1 MTSKTNK
8 SATVINV
15 DLTEARLKRRIREH
29 LRTLGFR
36 RDESGALM
44 PPREGKNGIR
54 SLHRA
59 QRRKILTDTTEL
71 VRTRLPR
78 LNQYFADGAD
88 VDAGAISPR
97 LERVASGTWQSDLF
111 RIASLTWSVPVSSGY
126 GRRLRF
132 LVWDDS
138 NGKLIGILAIGDP
151 VFNLGVRDTEIGWT
165 GQDRKER
172 LVNVMDAYVLGA
184 VPPYNQVLGGKLVA
198 CLLRSRELY
207 DEFNAVYGDT
217 VGVISQERKGAK
229 LLAVTTT
236 SSMGRSSLYN
246 RLKLDGVPYL
256 TSLGFTGGWGHFH
269 VPDVLFEDLRGYL
282 RSKGRVEADKHEFG
296 NGPNWRLRTIRLAL
310 DSLGFKGD
318 MLKHGVQREAFLS
331 LLADNSAQILRT
343 GKGKPKLTNLKR
355 VGEIAK
361 LARERWL
368 ERRALTR
375 PEFRAWERKDIGRL
389 IKTGTVLQVA
399 SNTALEIEAR

>member
-1 MTSKTNK
+1 MTSKINK
-8 SATVINV
+8 SAAVINV
-15 DLTEARLKRRIREH
+15 DLAGARLKKRIREH
-29 LRTLGFR
+29 LRTLGFG
-36 RDESGALM
+36 RDENGALM
-44 PPREGKNGIR
+44 PPGEGKDVIR

-59 QRRKILTDTTEL
+59 QRRKILTETSEL

-151 VFNLGVRDTEIGWT
+151 VFNLGARDTEIGWT

-184 VPPYNQVLGGKLVA
+184 IPPYNQLLGGKLVA

-207 DEFNAVYGDT
+207 DEFNTVYGDT

-269 VPDVLFEDLRGYL
+269 VPDALFEDLRGYL

-296 NGPNWRLRTIRLAL
+296 NGPNWRIRTIRLAL
-310 DSLGFKGD
+310 DSLGFKAD

-331 LLADNSAQILRT
+331 LLADNSVQILRT

-355 VGEIAK
+355 VGEIAE

-389 IKTGTVLQVA
+389 IKTGTVLQA
-399 SNTALEIEAR
+399 APNTALETEAR